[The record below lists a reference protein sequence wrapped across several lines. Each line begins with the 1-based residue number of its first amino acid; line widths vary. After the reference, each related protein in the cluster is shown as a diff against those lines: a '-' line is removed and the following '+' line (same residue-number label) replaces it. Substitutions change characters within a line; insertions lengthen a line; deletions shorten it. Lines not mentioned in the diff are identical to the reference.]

1 MCFGPTKIPGKSWPL
16 YRSCWLFTA
25 LHPLPPQSAQLR
37 RLWYHG
43 SWFLIYW
50 VCRIYVDL
58 SSGAAGCDCTFLAFL
73 FINKRGLTGSKDL
86 FLDFLRSQSSQ
97 LKLRAD
103 LRHRNIT
110 RWVKSTEKQR
120 SSTWKSH
127 LHTHTHTSVCESSVE
142 PSHTHTYTHTHTL
155 VLVLDMWRVIPCP
168 CESSNAIIALILL
181 T

>member
-86 FLDFLRSQSSQ
+86 FLDFLRSQSSE
-97 LKLRAD
+97 LKPRAD

-127 LHTHTHTSVCESSVE
+127 LHTRTHICLWIQCGTF
-142 PSHTHTYTHTHTL
+142 THTYTHTHTL

>member
-37 RLWYHG
+37 RLRYHG

-110 RWVKSTEKQR
+110 RWVKSTEKQS

-127 LHTHTHTSVCESSVE
+127 LHTHTHTSVCECIQCRTF
-142 PSHTHTYTHTHTL
+142 THTYTHTHTL